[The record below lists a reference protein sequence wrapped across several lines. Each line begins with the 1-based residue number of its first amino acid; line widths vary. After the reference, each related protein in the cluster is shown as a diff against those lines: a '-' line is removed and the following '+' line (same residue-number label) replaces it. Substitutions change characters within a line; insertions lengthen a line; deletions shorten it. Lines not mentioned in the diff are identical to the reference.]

1 MKSQHEAVIAATKAV
16 LGSRFEA
23 GMDVKEVATKED
35 KQAVVAAVVK
45 MFQADEAAL
54 SDEAKVKYADVKALI
69 GYVGG
74 LVTNWWNKSKELN
87 GGVKYEAKNPGARA
101 GSQDEQIKEMKN
113 LQKHLEAAGNTEGA
127 AKVALAINAR
137 LEEIKALKS
146 VTKLP
151 AVDTSKLPAE
161 LRAMIEEIDEI

>member
-1 MKSQHEAVIAATKAV
+1 MKSQHEAVVIATKEV
-16 LGSRFEA
+16 FGSRFEA
-23 GMDVKEVATKED
+23 GMDVKDIATKED
-35 KQAVVAAVVK
+35 KLAVVNRVVK

-54 SDEAKVKYADVKALI
+54 SDEAKVKYADAKALT
-69 GYVGG
+69 GYTAG

-137 LEEIKALKS
+137 LEEIKAICSAK
-146 VTKLP
+146 KLP
-151 AVDTSKLPAE
+151 AVDTSKLPEE
-161 LRAMIEEIDEI
+161 LRSLISEIDEI